1 MAKPIVALIGRPNV
15 GKSTFFNY
23 IIGEKK
29 SIVEDTPGVTRDRV
43 YADTEWRGRK
53 FTLIDTG
60 GIEPHSNDEILVQM
74 RRQAEIAMETADV
87 IIFLTDIKEGVTAAD
102 HEVANMLRRTK
113 KPIVL
118 VCNKADKIGDTPDD
132 IYEFYNLGL
141 GDPLPVSSLNQLGTG
156 EVLDAIYENFPA
168 ENEADDDDEY
178 IRVALIGKPNVGKS
192 SLINKILGEDRHI
205 VSNVA
210 GTTRDAVDS
219 KFENAHGKYVFIDT
233 AGIRRK
239 SKIEEMIEKYSII
252 RAKAAIDNAH
262 VCVLVIDATEG
273 VTDQDAKIAGEA
285 HEAGKGV
292 IILINKWDLLEKETG
307 TLEAFKKDVY
317 NKLAYLTYAPI
328 LFVSAVTGQRIDKL
342 FPLINSVND
351 QNNFRATTGMLNT
364 VIEEAIT
371 LVQPPSD
378 KGRRLKIYYATQVST
393 RPPTFVVFC
402 NSAKLFHFSYQRY
415 IENQIRKNF
424 GGLEGTPVRIIVR
437 EKSTKEDK

>member
-1 MAKPIVALIGRPNV
+1 M
-15 GKSTFFNY
+15 
-23 IIGEKK
+23 
-29 SIVEDTPGVTRDRV
+29 
-43 YADTEWRGRK
+43 
-53 FTLIDTG
+53 
-60 GIEPHSNDEILVQM
+60 
-74 RRQAEIAMETADV
+74 
-87 IIFLTDIKEGVTAAD
+87 
-102 HEVANMLRRTK
+102 
-113 KPIVL
+113 
-118 VCNKADKIGDTPDD
+118 
-132 IYEFYNLGL
+132 
-141 GDPLPVSSLNQLGTG
+141 
-156 EVLDAIYENFPA
+156 
-168 ENEADDDDEY
+168 
-178 IRVALIGKPNVGKS
+178 
-192 SLINKILGEDRHI
+192 INKILGENRHI

-219 KFENAHGKYVFIDT
+219 KFENQHGKYVFIDT

-292 IILINKWDLLEKETG
+292 IILINKWDLVEKETG
-307 TLEAFKKDVY
+307 TLESYKKEVY
-317 NKLAYLTYAPI
+317 SKLAYLDYAPI
-328 LFVSAVTGQRIDKL
+328 LFVSAVTGQRVDKL
-342 FPLINSVND
+342 FPMINAVNE

-437 EKSTKEDK
+437 EKTKEDK